1 MKYCVYDIET
11 IPSSTLPEGIKPE
24 FDPESVKLGNTK
36 DAQKVVEK
44 IDKAKA
50 EFNQALDK
58 KMSLDPDLC
67 EVVCFTV
74 YTEDAGSYSYA
85 QNWSDTINIISNAWR
100 LIEIAYL
107 DHIPL
112 VSFNGIA
119 FDLPVLWHQAM
130 KLNIPVSP
138 QMYYDLTKR
147 YDNRYHYDLMEILAG
162 WDRSKWKL
170 LDFYFKLF
178 GIGEKIGEGS
188 EIYGWWQAGLYE
200 NIREHCEQDVKLTA
214 KLFER
219 LQDYIVREDRHD
231 NPF

>member
-1 MKYCVYDIET
+1 MKFCVIDCET
-11 IPSSTLPEGIKPE
+11 VPSTTLPEGVKPE
-24 FDPESVKLGNTK
+24 FDPESVKLGNIK

-50 EFNQALDK
+50 EFTEGLDK

-67 EVVCFTV
+67 QVVCFGLYDSPTNNTAIKMSPKHIV
-74 YTEDAGSYSYA
+74 TAS
-85 QNWSDTINIISNAWR
+85 AWTF
-100 LIEIAYL
+100 IKQAYL

-119 FDLPVLWHQAM
+119 FDLPVLWHQAI

-162 WDRSKWKL
+162 WDRSKWKS
-170 LDFYFKLF
+170 LDFYLKLF
-178 GIGEKIGEGS
+178 GIGEKTGDGS
-188 EIYGWWQAGLYE
+188 QIYGWWQAKLYE

-214 KLFER
+214 KLFEK
-219 LQDYIVREDRHD
+219 LQNYIVREDRHD

>member
-1 MKYCVYDIET
+1 MKFCVYDIET

-50 EFNQALDK
+50 EFDQSLDK

-67 EVVCFTV
+67 EVVCFV
-74 YTEDAGSYSYA
+74 GYHNSIYWIGHPDDGYKVIE
-85 QNWSDTINIISNAWR
+85 NAWR
-100 LIEIAYL
+100 FIQGCYL
-107 DHIPL
+107 EHIPL

-162 WDRSKWKL
+162 WDKSKWKS
-170 LDFYFKLF
+170 LDFYLKLF
-178 GIGEKIGEGS
+178 GIGEKTGDGS

-219 LQDYIVREDRHD
+219 LQNYIVREDRHD
-231 NPF
+231 SPF

>member
-11 IPSSTLPEGIKPE
+11 IPCQSLPEGVKPE

-50 EFNQALDK
+50 EFDQSLDK

-67 EVVCFTV
+67 EVVCFV
-74 YTEDAGSYSYA
+74 GNNKWYDVGSY
-85 QNWSDTINIISNAWR
+85 TG
-100 LIEIAYL
+100 IEVVNYGWAFITKAYL
-107 DHIPL
+107 NHIPL

-162 WDRSKWKL
+162 WDRSKWKS
-170 LDFYFKLF
+170 LDFYLKLF
-178 GIGEKIGEGS
+178 GIGEKIGDGS

-200 NIREHCEQDVKLTA
+200 NIKEHCEQDVKLTA

-231 NPF
+231 SPF